1 MPKNEIDDG
10 PDRVW
15 EITMKV
21 NNSNKI
27 IRWLDDLCSDD
38 VSTMAESMLLNG
50 GGLKFPF
57 EMLNCD
63 EIHPVLGRCCLSV
76 AQSPVGRAGTNSHS
90 AGRPPVEEPPNEP
103 QEPPVE
109 EPEAPPEPPEPP
121 APPSRPPVKEPP
133 NEPGKPPVQE
143 PPHGSRLGDAALPEN
158 RQMLKLARKIGFQ
171 ISQSSGGN

>member
-1 MPKNEIDDG
+1 MEGGDN
-10 PDRVW
+10 
-15 EITMKV
+15 
-21 NNSNKI
+21 
-27 IRWLDDLCSDD
+27 DDLL
-38 VSTMAESMLLNG
+38 A
-50 GGLKFPF
+50 KP
-57 EMLNCD
+57 
-63 EIHPVLGRCCLSV
+63 
-76 AQSPVGRAGTNSHS
+76 Q
-90 AGRPPVEEPPNEP
+90 VEEPPNEP

-109 EPEAPPEPPEPP
+109 EPEAPPEPP